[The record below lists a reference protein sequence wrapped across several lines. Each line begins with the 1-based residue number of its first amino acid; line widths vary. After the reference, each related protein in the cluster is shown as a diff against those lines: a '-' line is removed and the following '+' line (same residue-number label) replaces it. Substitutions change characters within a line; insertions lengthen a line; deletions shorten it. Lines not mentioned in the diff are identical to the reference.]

1 MLKRA
6 DASPSSNDWS
16 SAPAR
21 LSILGNVQRL
31 PLTQLRPMAAAHGG
45 SGSSVLSGSSC
56 AVMNVA

>member
-1 MLKRA
+1 MTGA
-6 DASPSSNDWS
+6 DVSPSSNDWS

-21 LSILGNVQRL
+21 FSRECAAS
-31 PLTQLRPMAAAHGG
+31 PDQLRPMAAAHGG